1 MRPSLPDCFS
11 AMPAPTPGPMGP
23 LRVSRGEGPLVS
35 SAPDTGG
42 FTSGSPPPTGLLRV
56 MVVEDSLDVAE
67 VLDKSLKEWG
77 YTSRVCTSG
86 SEALAL
92 APYYQPQVVLI
103 DIGLPDMDGWE
114 LARRLRE
121 QKPAVPPVFIAITA
135 HGEHHDFQ
143 RSQSVGI
150 LYHLVKPSF
159 QPQLRQILDRLAH
172 DD

>member
-1 MRPSLPDCFS
+1 
-11 AMPAPTPGPMGP
+11 MGP
-23 LRVSRGEGPLVS
+23 LKVSGGDTPQIH

-42 FTSGSPPPTGLLRV
+42 TTSGSPPPTGLMRV
-56 MVVEDSLDVAE
+56 MVVEDNLDVAQ
-67 VLDKSLKEWG
+67 VLEKSLQEWG

-92 APYYQPQVVLI
+92 APYFQPQVVLI

-114 LARRLRE
+114 LARRLRQQE
-121 QKPAVPPVFIAITA
+121 AEVPPIFIAITA

-159 QPQLRQILDRLAH
+159 QPQLRQILDRLVRDH
-172 DD
+172 